1 VRREIVAHYGAGG
14 EGLQDL
20 SRAAVALLADEKGL
34 ISPPS

>member
-1 VRREIVAHYGAGG
+1 MRREIVAHYGAGG

-20 SRAAVALLADEKGL
+20 ARAGVALLVDERSP